1 MGTGF
6 DGGPAPQEWLH
17 EIEHED
23 QRHPKWEMEMRIQ
36 VRNAF
41 QYLVSFA
48 LLTTSVLAQPADR
61 NRVSFQIPKVGGA
74 LPEVSL
80 WDQQGRPFSTKTLKE
95 HYTVLVFGCLT

>member
-1 MGTGF
+1 MA
-6 DGGPAPQEWLH
+6 AP
-17 EIEHED
+17 
-23 QRHPKWEMEMRIQ
+23 RHKNGCTKSNTKIKDNPKWEMEMRIQ